1 MKNNKEI
8 IIIVAI
14 LALTVA
20 AIALIRFNRTPS
32 ALPETLA
39 ASVTEGTFVS
49 GAQVFSFG
57 KVSMRDGVVRHDF
70 KLKNDSGEAMRITS
84 VSTSCMCTK
93 AVVVAPDGEKQG
105 PFGMPGH
112 GGSSSADIAVPA
124 GEEVTVQVVF
134 DPAAHGPAG
143 VGRVSREIGLTT
155 DKGQTVMSFVA
166 DVMP

>member
-8 IIIVAI
+8 IIIVAV
-14 LALTVA
+14 LVLTVA
-20 AIALIRFNRTPS
+20 AIALIRLNRTPTAVS
-32 ALPETLA
+32 GASV

-57 KVSMRDGVVRHDF
+57 RVSMRDGVVRHDF
-70 KLKNDSGEAMRITS
+70 KLKNDSGDRLRITS

-93 AVVVAPDGEKQG
+93 AIVVAPDGEKQG

-124 GEEVTVQVVF
+124 GGEVTVQVVF

-143 VGRVSREIGLTT
+143 IGRVSREVGLTT
-155 DKGQTVMSFVA
+155 DKGQTVVSFVA
-166 DVMP
+166 DVTP